1 MDFGVL
7 FIILSDFVIL
17 IKKEKWRKKVLKKY
31 QHSTPLS
38 LPYLGENGEPQNLKE
53 ENPVQK
59 DEKDSEA
66 RDYADYCDIFIC

>member
-1 MDFGVL
+1 ME
-7 FIILSDFVIL
+7 
-17 IKKEKWRKKVLKKY
+17 KKSKKKY